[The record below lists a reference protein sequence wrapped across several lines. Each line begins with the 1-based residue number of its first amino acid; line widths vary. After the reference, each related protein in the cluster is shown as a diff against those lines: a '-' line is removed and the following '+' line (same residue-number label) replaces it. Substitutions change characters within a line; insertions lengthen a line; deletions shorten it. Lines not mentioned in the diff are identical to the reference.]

1 MTNSQTKTYVHVED
15 HLLNSFCQGRI
26 SFFDSW
32 QHNYRRNP
40 ILLLEIVEIPI
51 PTLACLNQIYTNKI
65 PLEIECN
72 RPHWGDRPRVNQ
84 GFLDY
89 ILCELKLIFRVQ
101 LVEKQT
107 ENDLRDLLATRFVS
121 HDCISHNRRRRVL

>member
-1 MTNSQTKTYVHVED
+1 MPKSSGGRNNNLHDQTIYVD
-15 HLLNSFCQGRI
+15 F
-26 SFFDSW
+26 W

-72 RPHWGDRPRVNQ
+72 RPPWGDTPRVNHLCL
-84 GFLDY
+84 GY
-89 ILCELKLIFRVQ
+89 IQYVLKLIFRVQ

-121 HDCISHNRRRRVL
+121 HNCISHSRRRRVL